1 MIAYL
6 SVYAVCILLSIAGQK
21 YSNLRAITLVA
32 ITIIISVLVGFR
44 PAESGIDTQNYYL
57 LYEQVLHN
65 FEGSWMVAKFG
76 YVFYY
81 LSQLANFMGGGAAY
95 LTFFYAL
102 LTCSFIFYTTY
113 RHSVSL
119 PISVAYF
126 FTGIGLFFFMHN
138 VMRQALAIAI
148 IFYSISFITN
158 KNLLKFVATTTL
170 AVLVHASAVF
180 FIPFYFLARLPI
192 KSFILVVAWLL
203 SLPFIFIPSLIVSI
217 IKSLSFIV
225 PNQYVHYLT
234 AQEMYEKGGISG
246 IGLVLML
253 KQGMFFLVWL
263 AYREDLQLTHSR
275 VIYLLAMYAVI
286 LGNIVLG
293 LGLIGRFNEYLFIF
307 MLLALPMAIKSL
319 IKQSQQHFV
328 LFSAWLML
336 TVIFIQNL
344 FAGSQGVNL

>member
-1 MIAYL
+1 MIVYL
-6 SVYAVCILLSIAGQK
+6 SVYAVCILLCIAGQNH
-21 YSNLRAITLVA
+21 SSLRAITLVA
-32 ITIIISVLVGFR
+32 ITVIISVLIGFR

-76 YVFYY
+76 FVFYY
-81 LSQLANFMGGGAAY
+81 LSQLANFMGGDAAY

-102 LTCSFIFYTTY
+102 LTCSFIFYTIY

-192 KSFILVVAWLL
+192 KSFILAVAWLL

-217 IKSLSFIV
+217 IKILSFIV

-263 AYREDLQLTHSR
+263 AYREELQLTHSR

-344 FAGSQGVNL
+344 FVGSQGVNL

>member
-1 MIAYL
+1 MIQYFSIYIVCVFL
-6 SVYAVCILLSIAGQK
+6 SVVGQK
-21 YSNLRAITLVA
+21 YSNIRAASLVV
-32 ITIIISVLVGFR
+32 ITILVSTLIGFR
-44 PAESGIDTQNYYL
+44 PAESGIDTQSYYL
-57 LYEQVLHN
+57 LYEQVLTN
-65 FEGSWMVAKFG
+65 FENSWKVVKLGF
-76 YVFYY
+76 VFYY
-81 LSQLANFMGGGAAY
+81 LSQLANFMGGDAAY

-102 LTCSFIFYTTY
+102 LTCSFIFYTIY

-217 IKSLSFIV
+217 MKSLSFIV

-234 AQEMYEKGGISG
+234 VQEMYEKGGISDL
-246 IGLVLML
+246 GLVLML

-263 AYREDLQLTHSR
+263 AYREELQLTHSR

-328 LFSAWLML
+328 LFSAWLVL
-336 TVIFIQNL
+336 TLIFIQNL
-344 FAGSQGVNL
+344 FVGSHGVNL